1 MSPAP
6 TPAPSSGPTP
16 DEPQPQHSRQPQ
28 PQRTVHIGS
37 VTGSAFAVGDHNT
50 VTQHQHAGPA
60 DEAQAELLR
69 AVQELRADLAR
80 FVTSDDTEVLDAE
93 LVSVVDEIET
103 SGAAGPGR
111 LARLQQAL
119 TAAGT
124 VTGTLASGVAVA
136 EALRALLG
144 G

>member
-1 MSPAP
+1 MTPGP
-6 TPAPSSGPTP
+6 TSGPSP
-16 DEPQPQHSRQPQ
+16 DGQQSQQQQSQQ

-69 AVQELRADLAR
+69 AVRELRADLAR
-80 FVTSDDTEVLDAE
+80 FTASDTTEVLDAE
-93 LVSVVDEIET
+93 LVSVADEIET
-103 SGAAGPGR
+103 AGGAAPGR

-119 TAAGT
+119 TTAGT
-124 VTGTLASGVAVA
+124 LTGTLASGVAVA

>member
-1 MSPAP
+1 M
-6 TPAPSSGPTP
+6 
-16 DEPQPQHSRQPQ
+16 
-28 PQRTVHIGS
+28 HIGS

-93 LVSVVDEIET
+93 LVSVADEIET
-103 SGAAGPGR
+103 SGAAAPGR

>member
-1 MSPAP
+1 MTPGP
-6 TPAPSSGPTP
+6 TPGPTP
-16 DEPQPQHSRQPQ
+16 DGQQSQQQQSQQ

-69 AVQELRADLAR
+69 AVRELRADLAR
-80 FVTSDDTEVLDAE
+80 FTASDTTEVLDAE
-93 LVSVVDEIET
+93 LVSVADEIET
-103 SGAAGPGR
+103 AGGAAPGR

-119 TAAGT
+119 TTAGAL
-124 VTGTLASGVAVA
+124 TGTLASGVAVA

>member
-6 TPAPSSGPTP
+6 TSGSTP
-16 DEPQPQHSRQPQ
+16 DEQQPQQ
-28 PQRTVHIGS
+28 PQRSVHIGS

-103 SGAAGPGR
+103 SGAAAPGR